1 MENHIALFV
10 CAVSVWISI
19 LSALLQT
26 VSIRNPDLFSNR
38 DPAEKI
44 PAGSEGAAEGGG
56 GGDSA
61 APERIQTEASPA
73 ALLVESRIPKKSF
86 VFLLEEK
93 IGRAQIRNRKQNFS
107 LGWRVIASGGG
118 AASAFRVVFPLKES
132 SRKVYNYSISARSS
146 MAEQGP
152 LKPKVAGSSPA
163 GRTR

>member
-1 MENHIALFV
+1 M
-10 CAVSVWISI
+10 S
-19 LSALLQT
+19 
-26 VSIRNPDLFSNR
+26 
-38 DPAEKI
+38 
-44 PAGSEGAAEGGG
+44 
-56 GGDSA
+56 
-61 APERIQTEASPA
+61 ERIQKEASPA